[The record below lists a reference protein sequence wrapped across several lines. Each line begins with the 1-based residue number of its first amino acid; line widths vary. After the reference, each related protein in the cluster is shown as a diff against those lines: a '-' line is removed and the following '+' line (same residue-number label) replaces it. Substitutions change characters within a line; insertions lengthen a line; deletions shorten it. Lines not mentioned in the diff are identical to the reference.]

1 MEDFIFEVG
10 TKILFGKDQ
19 LKNLAKE
26 ILKYGDRVLLCYG
39 GGSIKRIGL
48 YDQVVKILEDNNI
61 FFKELSGID
70 PNPRY
75 ESADEGIRIA
85 RENDLNFVLAVGGG
99 STIDCSKLI
108 CAGIYEDSSSWNIV
122 TGKVKPKKG
131 LPLGTILTLSATGS
145 EMDRGS
151 VITNQATKQ
160 KLGWAAHFTLPK
172 FSILNPEYT
181 YSVPKKH
188 TAAGTADIMS
198 HTMENYFSLNDGVYL
213 GDRMAEGLLKTCM
226 KYGKIAYEDPENY
239 EARANLMWSGTWA
252 INGLIDAGKKT
263 EWSVHAMEH
272 ELSAFNDLTHG
283 YGLAILT
290 PNWLKYC
297 LSEKTVAKICEFAKN
312 VFGVEEREDKFEMAK
327 EGIDKLSEFFASVG
341 IPKTLS
347 EVGFK
352 EEDLAGLAKACIE
365 NHGGPIKGFIDL
377 DEKDVLEIYKLSL

>member
-1 MEDFIFEVG
+1 
-10 TKILFGKDQ
+10 
-19 LKNLAKE
+19 
-26 ILKYGDRVLLCYG
+26 
-39 GGSIKRIGL
+39 
-48 YDQVVKILEDNNI
+48 
-61 FFKELSGID
+61 
-70 PNPRY
+70 
-75 ESADEGIRIA
+75 
-85 RENDLNFVLAVGGG
+85 
-99 STIDCSKLI
+99 
-108 CAGIYEDSSSWNIV
+108 
-122 TGKVKPKKG
+122 
-131 LPLGTILTLSATGS
+131 
-145 EMDRGS
+145 
-151 VITNQATKQ
+151 
-160 KLGWAAHFTLPK
+160 
-172 FSILNPEYT
+172 
-181 YSVPKKH
+181 
-188 TAAGTADIMS
+188 
-198 HTMENYFSLNDGVYL
+198 
-213 GDRMAEGLLKTCM
+213 MAEGLLKTCM

-312 VFGVEEREDKFEMAK
+312 VFGVEEKEDKFEMAK

-352 EEDLAGLAKACIE
+352 EEDLADLAKACIE